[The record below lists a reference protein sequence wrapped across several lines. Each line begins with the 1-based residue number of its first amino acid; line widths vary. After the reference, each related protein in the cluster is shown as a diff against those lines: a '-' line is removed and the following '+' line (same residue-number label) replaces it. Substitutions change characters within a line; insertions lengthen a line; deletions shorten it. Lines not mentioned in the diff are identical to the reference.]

1 MFITYIILACEFVSI
16 RMRQIAVWARR
27 WTSKQKPSSQ
37 LLLLL
42 GLIFCA
48 QLYIIFHSS
57 SSSCAGKE
65 QHAIPT
71 PASLAASP
79 SSSPT
84 VPLEDPPLP
93 RLSKPLIV
101 ACLANMRTVSTTAY
115 NLARVLMERVDSNS
129 VSGWEKNP
137 IQDVA
142 GKKKEAF

>member
-1 MFITYIILACEFVSI
+1 MG
-16 RMRQIAVWARR
+16 RR
-27 WTSKQKPSSQ
+27 WASKQKPSSQ
-37 LLLLL
+37 LLSLL

-48 QLYIIFHSS
+48 QLYIIFHSSS

-115 NLARVLMERVDSNS
+115 NLARVLMERVDPNS
-129 VSGWEKNP
+129 VSGWEK
-137 IQDVA
+137 DVT
-142 GKKKEAF
+142 GSKKRIL